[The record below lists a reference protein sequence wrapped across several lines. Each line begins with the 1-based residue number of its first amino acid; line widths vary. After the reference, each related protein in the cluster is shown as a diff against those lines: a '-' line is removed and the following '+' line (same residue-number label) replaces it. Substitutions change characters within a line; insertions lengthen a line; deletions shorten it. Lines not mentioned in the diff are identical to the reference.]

1 MITKLEWDSEFFEIE
16 IGEFLYEEK
25 NKAKFILPSATVFDL
40 LYVKSDEDFELDITN
55 FKNEF
60 SETKVVFIKK
70 LEAFQPQNEPIFSLT
85 NTNYLLNDIYELAY
99 ESGKYSRFKLDKKFQ
114 NHKFESLYQKWIDN
128 SISRVFAEDL
138 LIYQENDQIMG
149 MVTYK
154 VKENTATIGLIAIK
168 PDFQGKGIGAKL
180 LNYVENILFK
190 QNINKLQIPTQ
201 QTNEAAC
208 KFYIK
213 QNYKVHQT
221 TFIKHYWKND
231 TI

>member
-16 IGEFLYEEK
+16 IGELLFKK
-25 NKAKFILPSATVFDL
+25 NKAKFILPSATDFDL
-40 LYVKSDEDFELDITN
+40 LYVKSDEDFELDIAN

-70 LEAFQPQNEPIFSLT
+70 LKAIQPQYGPIFSSNETDYHL
-85 NTNYLLNDIYELAY
+85 DEIYELAF

-114 NHKFESLYQKWIDN
+114 NHKFEALYQKWIDN
-128 SISRVFAEDL
+128 SISHLFADDL
-138 LIYQENDQIMG
+138 LIYQENNQIMG

-154 VKENTATIGLIAIK
+154 VKENSATIGLIAIK
-168 PDFQGKGIGAKL
+168 PDYQGKGIGAKL

-190 QNINKLQIPTQ
+190 QNINKLLIPTQ

-208 KFYIK
+208 KFYLK